1 MFLLHASMLSAVDIQ
16 YVFGV
21 TSKGYLGGGAPCDKK
36 GHVMKMGRELFIFY
50 MFLGLNI

>member
-21 TSKGYLGGGAPCDKK
+21 TSKGYLGGVR
-36 GHVMKMGRELFIFY
+36 HVIKRDM
-50 MFLGLNI
+50 